1 MTGNEMLP
9 PTYQHLSITGSV
21 RSAMSRHPGK
31 QALKHGTSKRSY
43 KQLIDRADRISN
55 GFIHDLKLSSNDHA
69 AIVSSNSIEYMEII
83 LGASQAGIAMATIN
97 PKLSPVE
104 IQLICNDVEAKVL
117 FVDESSA
124 EYLRDVHFETIV
136 RVITINNELEEWIN
150 LSKPINNL
158 PVIQEWDTF
167 TIPYTSGTTG
177 KPKGVLVPHRSR
189 ILQLF
194 GMAAEYGCYSPDDR
208 FLAIAPMCHGAGMIF
223 ALAPIFFGG
232 YAEIKDEFDPEDIVT
247 TLKKE
252 KITGFF
258 GVPTHFHGILG
269 LGNKLLEANKPTSLK
284 TIISNAAALPQ
295 SIKEEIVGIYGDN
308 VLHETYGSTEGGII
322 SNLRPADQLRKLQC
336 VGQPFPC
343 TNIKVVNESGHE
355 CNPNEVG
362 EIFSSSPYLFNGYWK
377 RPKETEEA
385 LDSDG
390 WLTVGDLAKKD
401 DEGYLYIVDRKKD
414 MVISGGI
421 NIYPREIE
429 EILFQHPDV
438 IDAAVIGVPD
448 EKWGEA
454 LKAFLVTKDD
464 GELSV
469 DAINQFCKGKIAKIK
484 MPRKVSLIDA
494 IPRNAGGKVLKTTL
508 RKLD

>member
-1 MTGNEMLP
+1 MLP
-9 PTYQHLSITGSV
+9 QTYQHLSITGSV
-21 RSAMSRHPGK
+21 RAAMSRNPGK
-31 QALKHGTSKRSY
+31 QALKHGKSERSY

-55 GFIHDLKLSSNDHA
+55 AFIHDLKLSTNDHA

-117 FVDESSA
+117 FVDQSSA

-377 RPKETEEA
+377 RPKETAEA

-429 EILFQHPDV
+429 EILFQHPDI

-448 EKWGEA
+448 EKWGET
-454 LKAFLVTKDD
+454 LKAFLVTKDRI
-464 GELSV
+464 ELSL
-469 DAINQFCKGKIAKIK
+469 DTIEHFCEGKIAKIK
-484 MPRKVSLIDA
+484 MPRNLSIIDA

-508 RKLD
+508 RKLG

>member
-1 MTGNEMLP
+1 MLP

-21 RSAMSRHPGK
+21 RAAMTRNPGK
-31 QALKHGTSKRSY
+31 QALKHGKNQRSY
-43 KQLIDRADRISN
+43 KQLIDRADQISN
-55 GFIHDLKLSSNDHA
+55 GFIHDLKLSTNDHA

-83 LGASQAGIAMATIN
+83 LGASQVGIPMATIN

-124 EYLRDVHFETIV
+124 ENLRDVNFETIA
-136 RVITINNELEEWIN
+136 RVITINDGLEEWIN
-150 LSKPINNL
+150 QFKPINQL

-167 TIPYTSGTTG
+167 TIPYTSGSTG

-232 YAEIKDEFDPEDIVT
+232 YAEIKDQFDPEDIIT
-247 TLKKE
+247 TLQKE

-258 GVPTHFHGILG
+258 GVPTHFHGILS
-269 LGNKLLEANKPTSLK
+269 LGNKLLEVNKSVSLK

-295 SIKEEIVGIYGDN
+295 SIKEEIIQIYGDN

-336 VGQPFPC
+336 VGQAFPC
-343 TNIKVVNESGHE
+343 TNIKVMNESGNE
-355 CNPNEVG
+355 SAPNEVG

-377 RPKETEEA
+377 RPKETAEA

-429 EILFQHPDV
+429 EVLFQHPDV

-448 EKWGEA
+448 EKWGET
-454 LKAFLVTKDD
+454 LKAFLVTRDQS
-464 GELSV
+464 ELSL
-469 DAINQFCKGKIAKIK
+469 DTIEQFCEGKIAKMK
-484 MPRKVSLIDA
+484 MPRNLSIIDV

>member
-1 MTGNEMLP
+1 MLP
-9 PTYQHLSITGSV
+9 PTFQHLSIAGGV
-21 RSAMSRHPGK
+21 RAAMSRNPGK
-31 QALKHGTSKRSY
+31 QALKHGKNKRSY
-43 KQLIDRADRISN
+43 KQLTNRMDRISN
-55 GFIHDLKLSSNDHA
+55 GLIHDLKLTSKDHA

-83 LGASQAGIAMATIN
+83 LGASQVGIAMATIN
-97 PKLSPVE
+97 PKLSPIE

-124 EYLRDVHFETIV
+124 ELLRDVHFETITT
-136 RVITINNELEEWIN
+136 VITINNELEEWIN
-150 LSKPINNL
+150 QSKPISNL

-177 KPKGVLVPHRSR
+177 KPKGVLVPYRSR

-194 GMAAEYGCYSPDDR
+194 GMAVEYGCYSPDDR

-232 YAEIKDEFDPEDIVT
+232 YAEIMDQFDPEEIVT
-247 TLKKE
+247 ALKKE
-252 KITGFF
+252 HITGFF
-258 GVPTHFHGILG
+258 GVPTHFHGILS
-269 LGNKLLEANKPTSLK
+269 LENAILEKNKPASLE

-295 SIKEEIVGIYGDN
+295 AIKEEIVKVFGDD

-343 TNIKVVNESGHE
+343 TYIKVINESGDE

-385 LDSDG
+385 LDQG
-390 WLTVGDLAKKD
+390 WLTVGDLAKRD
-401 DEGYLYIVDRKKD
+401 DEGYLYIVD
-414 MVISGGI
+414 
-421 NIYPREIE
+421 
-429 EILFQHPDV
+429 V
-438 IDAAVIGVPD
+438 IDAAVVGVPD

-454 LKAFLVTKDD
+454 LKAFLVTKDNV
-464 GELSV
+464 ELNT
-469 DAINQFCKGKIAKIK
+469 DALKQFCEGKIAKIK
-484 MPRKVSLIDA
+484 MPRTVSLIDA

-508 RKLD
+508 RKIN

>member
-1 MTGNEMLP
+1 
-9 PTYQHLSITGSV
+9 
-21 RSAMSRHPGK
+21 
-31 QALKHGTSKRSY
+31 
-43 KQLIDRADRISN
+43 
-55 GFIHDLKLSSNDHA
+55 
-69 AIVSSNSIEYMEII
+69 
-83 LGASQAGIAMATIN
+83 
-97 PKLSPVE
+97 
-104 IQLICNDVEAKVL
+104 
-117 FVDESSA
+117 
-124 EYLRDVHFETIV
+124 
-136 RVITINNELEEWIN
+136 
-150 LSKPINNL
+150 
-158 PVIQEWDTF
+158 
-167 TIPYTSGTTG
+167 
-177 KPKGVLVPHRSR
+177 
-189 ILQLF
+189 
-194 GMAAEYGCYSPDDR
+194 
-208 FLAIAPMCHGAGMIF
+208 MIF

-232 YAEIKDEFDPEDIVT
+232 FAEIKDEFDPEDIVT

-295 SIKEEIVGIYGDN
+295 TIKEKIVGIYGDN

-401 DEGYLYIVDRKKD
+401 EEGYLYIVDRKKD

-429 EILFQHPDV
+429 EILFQHPDI

-448 EKWGEA
+448 EK
-454 LKAFLVTKDD
+454 
-464 GELSV
+464 
-469 DAINQFCKGKIAKIK
+469 
-484 MPRKVSLIDA
+484 
-494 IPRNAGGKVLKTTL
+494 
-508 RKLD
+508 

>member
-1 MTGNEMLP
+1 MLP
-9 PTYQHLSITGSV
+9 RTFQHLSIAGGV
-21 RSAMSRHPGK
+21 RAAMSRNPSK
-31 QALKHGTSKRSY
+31 QALKHGKNKRSY
-43 KQLIDRADRISN
+43 KQLTDRMDRISN
-55 GFIHDLKLSSNDHA
+55 GLIYDLKLTPKDHA

-83 LGASQAGIAMATIN
+83 LGASQVGIGMATIN
-97 PKLSPVE
+97 PKLSPIE

-124 EYLRDVHFETIV
+124 ELLKDVHFETITT
-136 RVITINNELEEWIN
+136 VIAINNELEEWIN
-150 LSKPINNL
+150 QSKPISNL
-158 PVIQEWDTF
+158 PVVQEWDVF

-177 KPKGVLVPHRSR
+177 KPKGVLVPYRSR

-194 GMAAEYGCYSPDDR
+194 GMAVEYGCYSPDDR

-232 YAEIKDEFDPEDIVT
+232 YAEIMDQFDPEEIVT
-247 TLKKE
+247 ALKKE
-252 KITGFF
+252 HITGFF
-258 GVPTHFHGILG
+258 GVPTHFHGILS
-269 LGNKLLEANKPTSLK
+269 LENAILEKNKPASLE

-295 SIKEEIVGIYGDN
+295 AIKEEIVKVYGDD

-343 TNIKVVNESGHE
+343 TYIKVVNASGEE
-355 CNPNEVG
+355 CPPNEVG
-362 EIFSSSPYLFNGYWK
+362 ELFSSSPYLFNGYWK

-385 LDSDG
+385 LEQG
-390 WLTVGDLAKKD
+390 WLTVGDLAKRD

-429 EILFQHPDV
+429 EVLFQHPDV
-438 IDAAVIGVPD
+438 IDAAVIGIPD

-454 LKAFLVTKDD
+454 LKAFLVTKDNVGLNTD
-464 GELSV
+464 TLR
-469 DAINQFCKGKIAKIK
+469 QFCEGKIAKIK
-484 MPRKVSLIDA
+484 MPRAVSLIDA

-508 RKLD
+508 RKID